1 MSQLNFDNIGRK
13 LAIINKGKFN
23 KKIVSVY
30 TDKTDEDD
38 EAITNSFNSFTIKDE
53 GKFQQLPNFD
63 LDREIGYITA
73 PSGAGK
79 TTYICNYLKEWKKK
93 HKLNNIY
100 LFSSLNEDVSLDAME
115 PKRII
120 IDNTLLTQPIGI
132 DDFKEGDM
140 VLFDDIDVIS
150 VKTHREA
157 VYKILNQI
165 LETGRHRKISCLVTN
180 HLVTNGGDTRRIL
193 NECMFIT
200 IFFGAGSIKGIN
212 YLLENYIGMDKKEIH
227 NMKKKSKDSR
237 WTTIWKTYPQIALTE
252 KNVWLLSEVI

>member
-79 TTYICNYLKEWKKK
+79 TTYICNYL
-93 HKLNNIY
+93 
-100 LFSSLNEDVSLDAME
+100 
-115 PKRII
+115 
-120 IDNTLLTQPIGI
+120 
-132 DDFKEGDM
+132 
-140 VLFDDIDVIS
+140 
-150 VKTHREA
+150 
-157 VYKILNQI
+157 
-165 LETGRHRKISCLVTN
+165 
-180 HLVTNGGDTRRIL
+180 
-193 NECMFIT
+193 
-200 IFFGAGSIKGIN
+200 
-212 YLLENYIGMDKKEIH
+212 
-227 NMKKKSKDSR
+227 
-237 WTTIWKTYPQIALTE
+237 
-252 KNVWLLSEVI
+252 